1 MRIWSNGSNPTP
13 IPFMKPRLDYKQVA
27 PAVFKA
33 MLAFESFVHQCGLPP
48 ALLELVKIRASQ
60 INGCAY
66 CLDMHTKDA
75 RAQGET
81 EQRIY
86 ALSAWRETPFF
97 TEKERAALA
106 WTEAVTLV
114 ASSQVPDEEYEILR
128 RHFSEPEMVNLTAA
142 VVAINGWNR
151 LAVGFRSVPG
161 SYQSP
166 HHQPGAAQ

>member
-1 MRIWSNGSNPTP
+1 MKARIE
-13 IPFMKPRLDYKQVA
+13 YAEAA
-27 PAVFKA
+27 PAAFQA
-33 MLAFESFVHQCGLPP
+33 MRAFEEYVHRCGLDPT
-48 ALLELVKIRASQ
+48 LLELIKIRASQ
-60 INGCAY
+60 INSCAF

-114 ASSQVPDEEYEILR
+114 AQSQVQDEVYELAR
-128 RHFSEPEMVNLTAA
+128 KYFDDKELVNVTAA
-142 VVAINGWNR
+142 IIAINGWNR
-151 LAVGFRSVPG
+151 FAVSFRKVPG
-161 SYQSP
+161 TYQS
-166 HHQPGAAQ
+166 AQHRAQVSK